1 MFHVSLEIKL
11 IYMEKY
17 MWSLPVKSFKT
28 YTYAKWPMS
37 KKGIHHSTFAL
48 TRGFGVGLFVVYTV
62 PVVFQQITPKD
73 CSNFSPSM
81 KSIRNKEHISTR
93 IPTRIFFLE
102 RTFIVTS
109 SYLLLWILSI
119 FLLIGDRN
127 VNFHIKSWFT
137 FDTITVWCCF
147 GHRKR
152 LHAGYDV
159 YVKICTDLYERC
171 AEII

>member
-1 MFHVSLEIKL
+1 MKL

-37 KKGIHHSTFAL
+37 KKGIHHSTFVL

-81 KSIRNKEHISTR
+81 KSIRKKEHIQPES
-93 IPTRIFFLE
+93 PQEFFFLE
-102 RTFIVTS
+102 RTFIA
-109 SYLLLWILSI
+109 ILSI